1 MTKDGDFVLDSNGNH
16 IQLDPMQDTSI
27 DRQGNITQGA
37 NNQIIATIGVVDF
50 ERNEEGTDYYYL
62 EKYGENMWQ
71 TVDGATEIPSN
82 AQIYSGYLEQSNV
95 ETVQEMV
102 NMIAI
107 NRQYEINQKVIQT
120 MDTSLETA
128 VNQLGKLR

>member
-1 MTKDGDFVLDSNGNH
+1 
-16 IQLDPMQDTSI
+16 
-27 DRQGNITQGA
+27 
-37 NNQIIATIGVVDF
+37 
-50 ERNEEGTDYYYL
+50 
-62 EKYGENMWQ
+62 MWQ